1 MKRILLLTALSLGL
15 FAADALA
22 QPPGGGGGM
31 GGGRGMMGNRPSGRT
46 RFMWMTFC
54 FDLNATDAQ
63 VAKAWPVFHETF
75 ARQKALE
82 DKYQDD
88 PPEEARNEM
97 RQVQADME
105 AKVKA
110 LLTPEQQKKLAD
122 MEAQQQQRMQ
132 QWRERGGG
140 GGPGGGGPPR

>member
-1 MKRILLLTALSLGL
+1 MKRILLLAALFLGL
-15 FAADALA
+15 FAADVPA
-22 QPPGGGGGM
+22 QPPGGGGGGMGM
-31 GGGRGMMGNRPSGRT
+31 GGGRGMMGNRPSGRS

-63 VAKAWPVFHETF
+63 VAKAWPIFRETF

-97 RQVQADME
+97 QKVQADLE

-110 LLTPEQQKKLAD
+110 LLTPEQQQKLAE
-122 MEAQQQQRMQ
+122 MESQRQ
-132 QWRERGGG
+132 QWRERRGG

>member
-15 FAADALA
+15 FAADVLA
-22 QPPGGGGGM
+22 QPPGGGGM

-75 ARQKALE
+75 SRQKALE

-97 RQVQADME
+97 QKVQADLE
-105 AKVKA
+105 AKVKT
-110 LLTPEQQKKLAD
+110 LLTPEQQQKLAE
-122 MEAQQQQRMQ
+122 MESQRQ
-132 QWRERGGG
+132 QWRERRGG

>member
-1 MKRILLLTALSLGL
+1 
-15 FAADALA
+15 
-22 QPPGGGGGM
+22 
-31 GGGRGMMGNRPSGRT
+31 
-46 RFMWMTFC
+46 MWMTFC

-75 ARQKALE
+75 SRQKALE

-97 RQVQADME
+97 QKVQADLE
-105 AKVKA
+105 AKVKT
-110 LLTPEQQKKLAD
+110 LLTPEQQQKLAE
-122 MEAQQQQRMQ
+122 MESQRQ
-132 QWRERGGG
+132 QWRERRGG